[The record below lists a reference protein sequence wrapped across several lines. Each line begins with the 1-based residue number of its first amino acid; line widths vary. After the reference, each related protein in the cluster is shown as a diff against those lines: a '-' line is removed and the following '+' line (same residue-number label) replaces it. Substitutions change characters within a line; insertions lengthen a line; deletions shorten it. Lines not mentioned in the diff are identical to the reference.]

1 MKNDHVYYLA
11 MSHDGIVSRKLKVK
25 EGHIYNIYNIY
36 NIISFIDTSIKA
48 IIS

>member
-25 EGHIYNIYNIY
+25 EGHIKLQ
-36 NIISFIDTSIKA
+36 IIVPFTILTYRNL
-48 IIS
+48 